1 MHGYY
6 CTGPVMEI
14 YVGDMFSCDKNSKG
28 QTSLR
33 RAYIFYGIKSS
44 YPERGSPETDSPLE
58 SPHCPCLQS
67 TYTVCGQWGVRV
79 FTSKFLYNQ
88 F

>member
-14 YVGDMFSCDKNSKG
+14 YVGDTFSCDKNSKG

-33 RAYIFYGIKSS
+33 KAYIFYGIKSS

-58 SPHCPCLQS
+58 KSSLPMSSEHLHS
-67 TYTVCGQWGVRV
+67 MWIVGSHGIH
-79 FTSKFLYNQ
+79 
-88 F
+88 